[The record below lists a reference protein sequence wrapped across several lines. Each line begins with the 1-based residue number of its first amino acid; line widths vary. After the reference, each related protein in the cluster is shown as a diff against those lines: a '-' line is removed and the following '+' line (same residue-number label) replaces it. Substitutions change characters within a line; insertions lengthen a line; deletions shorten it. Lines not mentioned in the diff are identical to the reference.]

1 MKIVY
6 TILLPTAILLS
17 ACAHLNRDYSSDT
30 VVSTA
35 TTDVGLEV
43 EQSWQTASD
52 SSAIPTGGEAWFTA
66 FNDPKLNQYIATA
79 LRGNR
84 SLQAEASSLA
94 STIEALTAL
103 SAQRKPSID
112 GRLRQNYTKADSSE
126 GQFIYNTSLN
136 LSWELDIWSRLS
148 DQNKAGALTAEASA
162 FTYEAARLSLAGNIA
177 KRWFS
182 IIASHL
188 QLQINQK
195 RLENQENALAIV
207 EEQYKSGRGD
217 AMDIF
222 LGRSDVTS
230 QRAAI
235 VSTRNQLEQSIRTF
249 KRLLGDYPDINL
261 DIEASLPELSSNIPT
276 GLPSDLLKRR
286 PDVLAS
292 MKYWQASVLEETIAD
307 KARFPSFA
315 LTASYGASSEEL
327 LKISA
332 SDFIFNAINN
342 ITVPIFNGGQLKS
355 ELKQAEYD
363 TEESYQDY
371 VDTLLTSFEEVES
384 ALGAEIYLKEQL
396 ALLEQAESFA
406 QSAYELAFEQYQSGL
421 IRYSNLLEFERRWF
435 TTQVDIIT
443 LKNSRLENR
452 INLHLALGGDF

>member
-292 MKYWQASVLEETIAD
+292 MKYWH
-307 KARFPSFA
+307 
-315 LTASYGASSEEL
+315 
-327 LKISA
+327 
-332 SDFIFNAINN
+332 N